1 MYKKH
6 LCITVGPEV
15 SLIKRILAE
24 TFVGGLICVAPNLL
38 TVESERSNYTQVLC
52 EFCVPK
58 NSFHML
64 PRVLKAYFESLEIA
78 FYRRISFSVRNHVS
92 DVILG
97 L

>member
-1 MYKKH
+1 MFRRTSY
-6 LCITVGPEV
+6 TV
-15 SLIKRILAE
+15 K
-24 TFVGGLICVAPNLL
+24 
-38 TVESERSNYTQVLC
+38 SERSNYTQVLR

-64 PRVLKAYFESLEIA
+64 HRVLKVYFESLEIA
-78 FYRRISFSVRNHVS
+78 FEYGMSFPVLNHVT